1 MHELTIALIIM
12 VIGVIITFIGISL
25 EYEYYVG
32 LFVILGG
39 LGVTVIA
46 VAVCLRL
53 LFRSQNDM
61 SELLKEIENKEII
74 SIEMDDS
81 GSVFHDSTHR
91 YIDSIVYIDDDGIKT
106 KIDCS
111 NRILS
116 PAEIE
121 ESTDKKYHIT
131 IIEDKDITVYMPESK
146 EYTTK

>member
-1 MHELTIALIIM
+1 MYQNCPKLTGEFVYKRSSTIAKQSK
-12 VIGVIITFIGISL
+12 G
-25 EYEYYVG
+25 
-32 LFVILGG
+32 
-39 LGVTVIA
+39 
-46 VAVCLRL
+46 
-53 LFRSQNDM
+53 M
-61 SELLKEIENKEII
+61 SWSEKRKIVKQCEKEKNKEII

-131 IIEDKDITVYMPESK
+131 IIEDKDIIVYIPVIT
-146 EYTTK
+146 EYTSK